1 MIIHVHVFTIMIP
14 IRQCTFI
21 RSQIV
26 FIVLNVIKGEIA
38 MAGRSISIDEK
49 IERQKEITFA
59 LKDKYEATVAEL
71 DALIQKKKELLKA
84 I

>member
-1 MIIHVHVFTIMIP
+1 
-14 IRQCTFI
+14 
-21 RSQIV
+21 
-26 FIVLNVIKGEIA
+26 

-84 I
+84 IQNSKRSTEEIIAFLAGKNVGDDEE